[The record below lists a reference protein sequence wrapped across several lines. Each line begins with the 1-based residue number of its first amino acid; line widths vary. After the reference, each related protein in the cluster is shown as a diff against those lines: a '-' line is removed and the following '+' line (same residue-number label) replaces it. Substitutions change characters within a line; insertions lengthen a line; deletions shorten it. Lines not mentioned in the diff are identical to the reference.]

1 MTTLVQVLDRELE
14 ILRDHFPKQH
24 HQLNQTFESLE
35 HHQARVDELNTLI
48 TYLSN
53 KVDRLENELES
64 QQRAELEKLKTVA
77 EAQKA
82 EDAKIL
88 EERLKGQ
95 AEQLKYKY
103 ELERQSEVESAV
115 AAARDE
121 SARHAAKQAEILKQE
136 MTEAAEKQIR
146 DLNSFW
152 SDEVCTF
159 LRIILSLSYS
169 ALVLTQLLTCT
180 F

>member
-1 MTTLVQVLDRELE
+1 MGRLESELE
-14 ILRDHFPKQH
+14 
-24 HQLNQTFESLE
+24 T
-35 HHQARVDELNTLI
+35 
-48 TYLSN
+48 
-53 KVDRLENELES
+53 
-64 QQRAELEKLKTVA
+64 QQNSELEKLKTVA

-95 AEQLKYKY
+95 AEQLRYKY

-121 SARHAAKQAEILKQE
+121 SARHSAKQAQILKQE

-152 SDEVCTF
+152 SDEVFYLRSRDVDLFLINQTF
-159 LRIILSLSYS
+159 LITSI
-169 ALVLTQLLTCT
+169 
-180 F
+180 